1 MGKLALYRKYRS
13 SDFDELLGQD
23 HVSSTLDNA
32 LKQDKISHAYLF
44 TGPHGIGKT
53 SAARILAARVNK
65 LRKGEESIDIIE
77 IDAASNNGVEEIRE
91 LREKVHIAPNYH
103 KYKVYIV
110 DEVHMLSQA
119 AFNAL
124 LKTLEEPPAHVIF
137 ILATT
142 EPHKLPAT
150 IISRTQHFAFRPVS
164 KDTVAEHLKSIAAKE
179 SITIDG
185 ETAAHIAELSQ
196 GSMRDALSLLDQISN
211 STDEINIQAVRTA
224 LGIADNAQVENIL
237 QAMEKG
243 NREQVLKAFDSV
255 IDSGTAAG
263 QLLDQLIQLLRTR
276 VRSNAGIGPQVL
288 HDFCSIPVHSQ
299 YLDVMIEAI
308 LLKHTVTGES
318 PMKNN
323 KPQTA
328 PENVEKPAT
337 APKKSKSP
345 KSTRQESK
353 EAPSKESAQNSG
365 PAHIRLNQSTWVKT
379 LSLIKASDN
388 ALYALLRSTEQTFED
403 DKVTIKCRFQFH
415 YRRLEE
421 PRKRQAITA
430 ALKQTTGQVVKVE
443 LANYGEPPEVERIES
458 DAETPPSVPAASSV
472 DQVLSIFGGEVL

>member
-32 LKQDKISHAYLF
+32 LRQDKISHAYLF
-44 TGPHGIGKT
+44 TGPRGIGKT
-53 SAARILAARVNK
+53 SAARILASRVNELDK
-65 LRKGEESIDIIE
+65 DEESIDIIE
-77 IDAASNNGVEEIRE
+77 IDAASNNGVDEIRE

-142 EPHKLPAT
+142 EPHKLPST

-164 KDTVAEHLKSIAAKE
+164 KDTAAEHLKSIAAKE
-179 SITIDG
+179 SIVIDD
-185 ETAAHIAELSQ
+185 EAAARIAELSQ

-211 STDEINIQAVRTA
+211 STVNIDKQAVHTA
-224 LGIADNAQVENIL
+224 LGIADNAQVESIL

-243 NREQVLKAFDSV
+243 DREQLLKAFDSV
-255 IDSGTAAG
+255 IDSGIAAG

-276 VRSNAGIGPQVL
+276 VRNSDGIDPGVL

-299 YLDVMIEAI
+299 YLDVIIESI
-308 LLKHTVTGES
+308 LLKHTTVGDVTV
-318 PMKNN
+318 KNDQP
-323 KPQTA
+323 KSTPKET
-328 PENVEKPAT
+328 VKPASK
-337 APKKSKSP
+337 PKKS
-345 KSTRQESK
+345 E
-353 EAPSKESAQNSG
+353 PSKPHKQQQNET
-365 PAHIRLNQSTWVKT
+365 PAAETARSSDPVHTQLNQSTWVKT
-379 LSLIKASDN
+379 LSLIKANDN
-388 ALYALLRSTEQTFED
+388 ALYALLRSTEQSFED
-403 DKVTIKCRFQFH
+403 GKVTIKCRFQFH

-421 PRKRQAITA
+421 PHKRQAIAA
-430 ALKQTTGQVVKVE
+430 ALKKTTGQSIKIE
-443 LANYGEPPEVERIES
+443 LANYGEPPTVEKIEKE
-458 DAETPPSVPAASSV
+458 AESQESVPAASSV